1 MIQNS
6 TYDAIVIG
14 AGHNGLVAAGYLA
27 RSGMSVLVLERLDK
41 VGGACTT
48 DEIHPGF
55 FGPMCAYGL
64 HLLQGKVIDDLKLRA
79 HGLETF
85 NSVPEGSY
93 PGVHPFPD
101 GTHIRG
107 GGPEMRVAQEI
118 AKFSDKDARAWFE
131 WNRFL
136 DEAGSIIHSTFLDD
150 PPTIAELMDE
160 VRGTRHEE
168 VLERILTWSLLDL
181 LDYYFEDEHVKA
193 FAMIQVEMDPRSA
206 GSALCMAY
214 LRCGK
219 ANREEDKGVPRGGMG
234 AVTQLLAT
242 SAKSL
247 GAEIHTGTLVEKV
260 IVENGEA
267 VGVQLADG
275 KEIRAS
281 IVVSNADP
289 KRTYRTL
296 VDPEDVGED
305 MMRRVNAWKMT
316 AGSMKFLAA
325 LSEPPD
331 FSQYLGDNY
340 NRYEQA
346 YMHVCD
352 SVEYHVQSWDDSQA
366 GKTPTCPIMSIQMP
380 SMITPNFVPGGG
392 TVVLSDWVLYA
403 PRHPNAGSWNDIRDV
418 VANTIIDKINSFVPN
433 FRDSI
438 LEWTLQTPLEI
449 ETRVGISEGQIRH
462 GNFIPKQILAGRFP
476 YRTPIRNLYMCC
488 AGTHPGGEVSG
499 APGHNAA
506 QAILRDRS

>member
-55 FGPMCAYGL
+55 FAPMCAYGL
-64 HLLQGKVIDDLKLRA
+64 HLIQGKVIDDLKLRA

-150 PPTIAELMDE
+150 PPTIAELMDD

-181 LDYYFEDEHVKA
+181 LDHYFEDEHVKA

-260 IVENGEA
+260 IVDNGEA

-281 IVVSNADP
+281 VVVSNADP

-296 VDPEDVGED
+296 VDPKDVGED

-352 SVEYHVQSWDDSQA
+352 SVGVPRAELGRLPVRQDSDMPDHVHSDAVDDHAEFRSRR
-366 GKTPTCPIMSIQMP
+366 
-380 SMITPNFVPGGG
+380 
-392 TVVLSDWVLYA
+392 
-403 PRHPNAGSWNDIRDV
+403 RHR
-418 VANTIIDKINSFVPN
+418 
-433 FRDSI
+433 R
-438 LEWTLQTPLEI
+438 PL
-449 ETRVGISEGQIRH
+449 
-462 GNFIPKQILAGRFP
+462 
-476 YRTPIRNLYMCC
+476 
-488 AGTHPGGEVSG
+488 
-499 APGHNAA
+499 
-506 QAILRDRS
+506 